1 MIEEIDV
8 EKLIR
13 GRAFTVSYNLSS
25 NRKTVT
31 QLFALP
37 NTRANRFA
45 FIDTYYTV
53 TIAKFLG
60 LPFKRLKKLIAI
72 KGYNRH

>member
-1 MIEEIDV
+1 MINKIDV

-31 QLFALP
+31 QLFVLP
-37 NTRANRFA
+37 NTRANRFV
-45 FIDTYYTV
+45 FIDIRC
-53 TIAKFLG
+53 TITTAKFLG
-60 LPFKRLKKLIAI
+60 LPFKRLKKLITI
-72 KGYNRH
+72 KGYNRY

>member
-1 MIEEIDV
+1 MI
-8 EKLIR
+8 K

-31 QLFALP
+31 QLFTLP
-37 NTRANRFA
+37 NTRANGFA
-45 FIDTYYTV
+45 FIDTHCTV
-53 TIAKFLG
+53 TTAKFLG

-72 KGYNRH
+72 KGYDRHRGKAVIYYL